1 MKPLR
6 AMLLTAAALGASG
19 GGSDIAQ
26 AADLVQRSWQAPG
39 VTQWTLS
46 LTADYVLKQ
55 APDNQIRITAEP
67 KVMRAIAVRIKGNSA
82 EIDSSD
88 SFSTQKKLQV
98 EISVPDFQRIAL
110 HSSGSLKLNGLRGQR
125 LQFSAD
131 DSSNAT
137 LTKLQLNQLQIELA
151 GSSSV
156 EASGQTADQQVKL
169 EDSASYH
176 AGGLQSGSAKVSVAG
191 SADALVAVARSLQAN
206 VADSGTLKYR
216 GKPSIRKQVEDAG
229 TLEQE

>member
-6 AMLLTAAALGASG
+6 AVLLAAAVLGTG
-19 GGSDIAQ
+19 GGNAVQ
-26 AADLVQRSWQAPG
+26 AADLVQQSWQAPG

-55 APDNQIRITAEP
+55 APDSQIRITAEP
-67 KVMRAIAVRIKGNSA
+67 KVMRAIAVRIKGNRA
-82 EIDSSD
+82 EIDSSG
-88 SFSTQKKLQV
+88 SFSTQKKLLV
-98 EISVPDFQRIAL
+98 EISAPDFQRIAM
-110 HSSGSLKLNGLRGQR
+110 HSSGGLKLNGLRGQR

-137 LTKLQLNQLQIELA
+137 LTRLQLDQLQIELA

-156 EASGQTADQQVKL
+156 DAGGQTGDQQVKL
-169 EDSASYH
+169 EDSASYR
-176 AGGLQSGSAKVSVAG
+176 AGGLQSSSAKVSVSG
-191 SADALVAVARSLQAN
+191 SADALVAVARNLQAN
-206 VADSGTLKYR
+206 VSDSGTLKYR